1 MVGAQSMDH
10 LVKQCS
16 QHRLQWKAVGALMAR
31 TSKVFPVSR
40 DPTIKMLWTKDHTL
54 FSLRWLKDAATRKPL
69 ADIWSQSRAHSCKA

>member
-1 MVGAQSMDH
+1 
-10 LVKQCS
+10 
-16 QHRLQWKAVGALMAR
+16 MAR

-69 ADIWSQSRAHSCKA
+69 ADIWS